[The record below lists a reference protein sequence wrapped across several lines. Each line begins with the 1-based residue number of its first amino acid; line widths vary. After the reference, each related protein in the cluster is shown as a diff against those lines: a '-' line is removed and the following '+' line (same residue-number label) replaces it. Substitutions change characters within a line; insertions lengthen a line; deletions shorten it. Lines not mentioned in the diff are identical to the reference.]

1 MNNSTET
8 NQNIT
13 ETGETNIRFRRT
25 LETKPIETP
34 ESETP
39 TTANTPAPET
49 TDTATDFKDVS
60 WRPNKN
66 WESLRG
72 ITDTI
77 LNLSAGMSVRSENNG
92 IKHTDD
98 AADEFLLFLNYLE
111 KDNAYDNISAL
122 KDYLYTWTTDFRE
135 SQERYENQLKA
146 KLNE

>member
-1 MNNSTET
+1 MNNNTET
-8 NQNIT
+8 SKNIT

-25 LETKPIETP
+25 LETKPIEMP
-34 ESETP
+34 ESENP
-39 TTANTPAPET
+39 TANNTPAPEPT
-49 TDTATDFKDVS
+49 NTATDFKDVS

-77 LNLSAGMSVRSENNG
+77 LNLSAGMMVRTDNNG
-92 IKHTDD
+92 IKNTDD
-98 AADEFLLFLNYLE
+98 ATDEFLLFLNCLE

-122 KDYLYTWTTDFRE
+122 KDYLYTWTTDFRK
-135 SQERYENQLKA
+135 SHERYENQLKA